1 MEIPSAEMKIWLF
14 DLAHGNLEDSEIL
27 SGFIRYYI
35 LQGFSVSHV
44 VNDIVYRT
52 AYGIHGVQT
61 AKSSLFR
68 VLQDAASQD
77 KGVKA

>member
-1 MEIPSAEMKIWLF
+1 MDKPSAEMKLWLF

-52 AYGIHGVQT
+52 TCLLYTSTQYHQPDVTEILA
-61 AKSSLFR
+61 L
-68 VLQDAASQD
+68 LP
-77 KGVKA
+77 

>member
-1 MEIPSAEMKIWLF
+1 MEKTSKEMKIWLF
-14 DLAHGNLEDSEIL
+14 DLAHGNLKDSEIL

-52 AYGIHGVQT
+52 TYGIPGVQT
-61 AKSSLFR
+61 AKSSLLR

-77 KGVKA
+77 KR

>member
-1 MEIPSAEMKIWLF
+1 MDKPSAEMKLWLF

-35 LQGFSVSHV
+35 LQGFSVSHL

-52 AYGIHGVQT
+52 TYGIPGIQT
-61 AKSSLFR
+61 AKSSLLR
-68 VLQDAASQD
+68 VLQDVASRD
-77 KGVKA
+77 KGVKS

>member
-1 MEIPSAEMKIWLF
+1 MGEPSTEMKLWLF
-14 DLAHGNLEDSEIL
+14 DLAHGNLEDPEIL

-35 LQGFSVSHV
+35 LQGFSVSQV

-52 AYGIHGVQT
+52 TYGVPGVQT
-61 AKSSLFR
+61 AKSSLLR
-68 VLQDAASQD
+68 VLQDVASQG